1 MKALALLKA
10 LAFLKALVA
19 AAVAI
24 VREGP
29 QQLCRVWV
37 VIAEAKT
44 LPGQALET
52 SADRSI
58 PWRQKREPSVFLTSV
73 AVSGL
78 PGLPWGH
85 QRVRLLV
92 CVNVVGT
99 D

>member
-37 VIAEAKT
+37 FIAEAKT
-44 LPGQALET
+44 LPGQAQ
-52 SADRSI
+52 SRD
-58 PWRQKREPSVFLTSV
+58 K
-73 AVSGL
+73 
-78 PGLPWGH
+78 
-85 QRVRLLV
+85 
-92 CVNVVGT
+92 C
-99 D
+99 